1 MSEGAEQMLTREAV
15 IATMNRVH
23 QECGYLN
30 CRLAVQLAVKEP
42 SLESLEKIAFE
53 NIEIGDILAW
63 RNYRHFALWLGE
75 GQIIQVG
82 GWGEPVTIED
92 YTKTLEYW
100 DEPEAFY
107 KHPLRS

>member
-1 MSEGAEQMLTREAV
+1 MSQGVELMLTREAV
-15 IATMNRVH
+15 IARMHQVH
-23 QECGYLN
+23 KENGHLN
-30 CRLAVQLAVKEP
+30 CRLAVQLAVNEP
-42 SLESLEKIAFE
+42 ALESLEKIAFE
-53 NIEIGDILAW
+53 KIAIGDILAW

-75 GQIIQVG
+75 GQIVQVG
-82 GWGEPVTIED
+82 GWGEPVTVED